1 MTTIE
6 VSQRQEWKS
15 LNSKLKEREKKR
27 RIDRDEGSVG
37 DRQTNRQIP
46 SFQTSI
52 LILMSFLCLSSLFF
66 ILNFSFLFNLH
77 KTPNLKQE
85 WQNSECELYN
95 DDDDDDVWLGFTL
108 DPPTPNAP
116 S

>member
-52 LILMSFLCLSSLFF
+52 LILMSFLCLSSSLLYSQF
-66 ILNFSFLFNLH
+66 LVSF
-77 KTPNLKQE
+77 QSS
-85 WQNSECELYN
+85 QNPKSETR
-95 DDDDDDVWLGFTL
+95 VAKF
-108 DPPTPNAP
+108 
-116 S
+116 